1 MKKWHMESI
10 INHTGTHQ
18 KLVLPTPGQLYPC
31 GKLRITEKE
40 FFLLPLLRLLVGK
53 LLRQL

>member
-1 MKKWHMESI
+1 MESI
-10 INHTGTHQ
+10 INHTGNHQ